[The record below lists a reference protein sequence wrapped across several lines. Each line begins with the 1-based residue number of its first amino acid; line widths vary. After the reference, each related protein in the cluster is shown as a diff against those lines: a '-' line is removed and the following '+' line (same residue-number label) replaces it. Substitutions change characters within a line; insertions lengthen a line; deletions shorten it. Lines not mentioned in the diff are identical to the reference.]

1 MMENFRGHRSSLK
14 SEYNS
19 NSWTSVSDLEENYG
33 EDAEATEQCGEHFQS
48 PEPSLSKHQE
58 VHSVSSLI
66 HELENRLAIGVK
78 DERRSRGRIPDYQKS
93 VTRTKCK
100 ARIRIGQ
107 EKGREWRV
115 IRFVI
120 EHNHEMVATDQTHL
134 LRSSRNISHA
144 QKSTLEAMVNAGIS
158 TATAVSFMEEE
169 ARGPENLG
177 FIRKDAYDY
186 LSRLK
191 KQTKIKNEDASKL
204 LKHFLAKSNNEP
216 FFYWDVQLD
225 DENRVMNFFF
235 RDYRCRI
242 DYEYFGD
249 VLSVDTTYKTNRYD
263 LICAPFVGLNH
274 HKQNVMFGLAFMS
287 NETQESFEWLFGTF
301 LESMSGKQPE
311 TVFTDQCQAMMNAV
325 ENIFPCAHHRLCQWH
340 INQNAPSHLGNLNC
354 DSRFKEFWYK
364 CMNHCDSEEEFEAT
378 WRKMIHEYNL
388 SGHKWLNGMYKLRQ
402 KWATAF
408 SKHRFSA
415 GLLATS
421 RSEGTNSVL
430 KKAGDRT
437 ISLYDFVL
445 SYEKI
450 QKTWRENEKVVDTR
464 CRHGKP
470 SMIVNN
476 LLLNHAADVYTLT
489 IYKLFEKELVNSLST
504 EFTEDPLFIDPFVI
518 QFKMKSHNQH
528 SSTKIVLFDKQRN
541 EINCSCNK
549 FESMGILCKHDL
561 KVLNYVKVH
570 SIPEGYLK
578 KRWMKNIRNRVSD
591 EGNGSGCE
599 SGNSHVSEMVFSNY
613 SMRRFY
619 DLTMLCKA
627 REETRNMLS
636 EFLDKTIEKMNAWF
650 ENLSLSDSTYDN
662 FVIDENNEE
671 SNEMHIR
678 NPLFVK
684 SRGITNARIR
694 GHWDEKNKKG
704 KGKRK
709 PESSKGIAKSTKQ
722 KGQILETSI
731 NEFPSQE
738 ATNASMS
745 QEATNVQLSSYPIH
759 YPFQEASF
767 TNQPYWPRPISFA
780 IVRPMSGDMQI
791 RGASEIRNTGGTFNV
806 HQGVV
811 GVEAEGGSRR
821 WICLSEE
828 AADADMAA
836 EREGGE

>member
-1 MMENFRGHRSSLK
+1 MEETPQISPEANNFCQSQVIVLQ
-14 SEYNS
+14 N
-19 NSWTSVSDLEENYG
+19 LEENYG
-33 EDAEATEQCGEHFQS
+33 EDAEITEQCGEHFES

-66 HELENRLAIGVK
+66 HELENRLAIGQVMKSVEDTYLLYCKYAHAKGFSVRKGDQKHFPHSNELQAKELECSCEGVK
-78 DERRSRGRIPDYQKS
+78 DERRSRGRIPDYQKPI
-93 VTRTKCK
+93 TRTKCK
-100 ARIRIGQ
+100 ARIRIGR
-107 EKGREWRV
+107 EKGKEWRV
-115 IRFVI
+115 TRFVI

-177 FIRKDAYDY
+177 FIRKDAYNY
-186 LSRLK
+186 LSSLK
-191 KQTKIKNEDASKL
+191 KQTKIKNGDASEL

-249 VLSVDTTYKTNRYD
+249 VLSVNTTYKTNWYD

-325 ENIFPCAHHRLCQWH
+325 EKIFPCAHHRLCQWH

-402 KWATAF
+402 KWATTF

-450 QKTWRENEKVVDTR
+450 QKTWRENEKVEDTR

-476 LLLNHAADVYTLT
+476 NLLLNHTADVYTLT

-504 EFTEDPLFIDPFVI
+504 EFTKDPLFIDPFVI
-518 QFKMKSHNQH
+518 QFKVKSHNQY
-528 SSTKIVLFDKQRN
+528 SSTKIVLFDKERN
-541 EINCSCNK
+541 EIKCSCNK
-549 FESMGILCKHDL
+549 FESMGILCKHAL

-570 SIPEGYLK
+570 SIPERYLK
-578 KRWMKNIRNRVSD
+578 KQWMKNIRNRVSD

-599 SGNSHVSEMVFSNY
+599 SGSSHVSEM
-613 SMRRFY
+613 
-619 DLTMLCKA
+619 
-627 REETRNMLS
+627 
-636 EFLDKTIEKMNAWF
+636 FLDKTIEKTNAWF

-662 FVIDENNEE
+662 FVVDEDNEE
-671 SNEMHIR
+671 SNEMLVR

-684 SRGITNARIR
+684 STGITNARIR
-694 GHWDEKNKKG
+694 GHWDEKSKKG
-704 KGKRK
+704 KGKRKRK
-709 PESSKGIAKSTKQ
+709 PESSKGIEKNTKQ
-722 KGQILETSI
+722 KGQILETDI

-738 ATNASMS
+738 ATHASMS

-759 YPFQEASF
+759 YSFQEASF
-767 TNQPYWPRPISFA
+767 ANQPYWPRPMSFA
-780 IVRPMSGDMQI
+780 IVTPMSGDMQM

-806 HQGVV
+806 HQ
-811 GVEAEGGSRR
+811 ST
-821 WICLSEE
+821 
-828 AADADMAA
+828 D
-836 EREGGE
+836 